1 MRARRKSAVMTKRRL
16 SPEESRAWSRVASTI
31 KPIGPAKDNLEEFE
45 RALEA
50 GEPVSPNRA
59 RKSSAAGLIAA
70 AGRAPEKSKVT
81 ARAADRKGEK
91 RVKRGRL
98 ELAGKIDLHGHTQ
111 ASAEAMLGS
120 FLQRSRAEGA
130 RCVLVITGKGR
141 GGGGVLRRNFL
152 DWVQGPSASHL
163 VSGYSEAHARHGGSG
178 AFYLF
183 LRRAGVPGT
192 PRTGR

>member
-1 MRARRKSAVMTKRRL
+1 MTKRRL
-16 SPEESRAWSRVASTI
+16 TPEETRAWARVARTI
-31 KPIGPAKDNLEEFE
+31 KPIGPARETLEDFE

-50 GEPVSPNRA
+50 GEPVSLTRA

-70 AGRAPEKSKVT
+70 SGQAPESPRAT

-111 ASAEAMLGS
+111 TSAEAMLTG
-120 FLQRSRAEGA
+120 FLHRSRAEGA

-141 GGGGVLRRNFL
+141 GGEGVLRRNFL
-152 DWVQGPSASHL
+152 DWVQGPQASQL
-163 VSGYSEAHARHGGSG
+163 VSGYSQAHARHGGAG

-183 LRRAGVPGT
+183 LRRPDGPAG
-192 PRTGR
+192 RR